1 MKPPPIIKKFK
12 IVLIGIL
19 ILVNL
24 LSIVHTLLASTML
37 IDIKIVNTK
46 IDHRYYLDP

>member
-1 MKPPPIIKKFK
+1 MKPPPTLKIFK

-19 ILVNL
+19 IVVDL

-37 IDIKIVNTK
+37 IDRKIVKYKN
-46 IDHRYYLDP
+46 RSSLLS